1 MNKVKT
7 LKNLN
12 VRPVTTNDIIFN
24 RIPAKGARNIRHGG
38 FTRGMG
44 NINCIGLKDSDQLR
58 AKWRLMAEHQRF
70 DHATRFHTATE
81 HAQKLMGLATQR
93 EEEIQTQHEELES
106 NYEELQSTTEELES
120 TTEELQRSSAYRQVL
135 FDSMRDILMTTDKDG
150 VIAEVNIATERIT
163 GYSRQELIGQPF
175 WQFFADTDR
184 ARAGVEEVVA
194 GNEVSNY
201 DLTLIT
207 KDGRKVSVSYNA
219 VALRDA
225 DGHVTSILGS
235 ARDITTRKK
244 LEDDLRVASVYN
256 RSLIEATL
264 DSMVTI
270 GPDGKIT
277 DVNSATIAATGFS
290 KEELVGTEFSDY
302 FTDPERA
309 RAGYQQ
315 GYKTGAVRDYAL
327 DLKHR
332 DGHVTPVLYNA
343 SVYRDELGKT
353 AGIIASARDIREQKQ
368 IEEALTQSNKD
379 LEQFAYAA
387 SHDLQEPLRM
397 VSSYT
402 QLLEKRYQGKLGTD
416 ADEFVGYIVDG
427 VSRMQKMINDL
438 LEYSRAG
445 RKEQELEAID
455 CNAVFDGALANV
467 KATIEESGAVVTHD
481 PLPTMI
487 ADGPQ
492 LAKVF
497 QNLISN
503 AVKFRSKEESPR
515 VHIAAEEKQNQWLF
529 SVRDNGIGID
539 PQFHNRIFAIFQRL
553 NTKEEYP
560 GSGVGLSICRR
571 VVERHGGKIWV
582 ESELGKGATFYF
594 TIPIKIKGEEQQ

>member
-7 LKNLN
+7 LKNLK

-58 AKWRLMAEHQRF
+58 AEWRLMAERQRF
-70 DHATRFHTATE
+70 EHATRFHTTAE
-81 HAQKLMGLATQR
+81 HAQKLLAVANQR
-93 EEEIQTQHEELES
+93 EQELQTQHEELES

-150 VIAEVNIATERIT
+150 VIAEVNSATERIT
-163 GYSRQELIGQPF
+163 GYSRKELIGQPF
-175 WQFFADTDR
+175 WQFFTDADR
-184 ARAGVEEVVA
+184 ARAGLEEVVA

-207 KDGRKVSVSYNA
+207 KDGRKASVSFNA

-225 DGHVTSILGS
+225 DGHVTNLLGS

-244 LEDDLRVASVYN
+244 LEDDLRVASAYN

-290 KEELVGTEFSDY
+290 KEELVGTDFSNY
-302 FTDPERA
+302 FTDPKRA
-309 RAGYQQ
+309 QAGYQQ
-315 GYKTGAVRDYAL
+315 GYKTGLVRDYAL

-343 SVYRDELGKT
+343 SVYRDEAGKVV
-353 AGIIASARDIREQKQ
+353 GIVAVAHDVTEQRRT
-368 IEEALTQSNKD
+368 EEALTQSNKE

-402 QLLEKRYQGKLGTD
+402 QLLEKRYRGKLGTD
-416 ADEFVGYIVDG
+416 ADEFVAYIVDG

-445 RKEQELEAID
+445 RKDQKLEAID
-455 CNAVFDGALANV
+455 CNAVLDDALANL
-467 KATIEESGAVVTHD
+467 KAAIEESGAIVTHD
-481 PLPTMI
+481 PLPTVT
-487 ADGPQ
+487 ADASQ
-492 LAKVF
+492 IAKVF

-515 VHIAAEEKQNQWLF
+515 IHIAAEQKQNEWLF

-539 PQFHNRIFAIFQRL
+539 PQFHKRIFELFQRL
-553 NTKEEYP
+553 HSKEEYP

-571 VVERHGGKIWV
+571 VMERHGGKIWV

-594 TIPIKIKGEEQQ
+594 TIPIKGEKQQ